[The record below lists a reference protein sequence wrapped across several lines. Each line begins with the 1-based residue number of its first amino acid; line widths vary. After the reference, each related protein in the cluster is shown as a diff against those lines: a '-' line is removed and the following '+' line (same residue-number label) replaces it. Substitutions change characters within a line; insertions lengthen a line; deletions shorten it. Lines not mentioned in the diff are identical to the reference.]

1 MSILVVDLLVICLV
15 LFPNALTQRAILFYR
30 ASFEEKRNFN
40 MYVGQVILLVV
51 GALGSVDKPEKFS
64 TFH

>member
-30 ASFEEKRNFN
+30 AS
-40 MYVGQVILLVV
+40 VVV